1 LTRAFAALLSVY
13 IRDIDRRR
21 ITVEA
26 FLDVTILP
34 QPDDTTCGPTC
45 LHAVYQYYGDDIPLT
60 RVIDE
65 VKSLETGGTL
75 DVFLACHALRRG
87 YKARIYTYN
96 LQVFDPSW
104 FEHDPEYIEER
115 LLAQMEAKDDA
126 KLHLATRGY
135 LNFLN
140 LGGELRFAD
149 LTPALL
155 RKYLKRAIPV
165 LTGLSSTYLYRSM
178 REYGDLCEDD
188 DVRGH
193 PSGHFVLLCGYNR
206 PDRLVAVADPHMGNP
221 LAVGQKYEVSIDRVI
236 CSILLGIVTYDAN
249 LLIIE
254 PPRKKNNGRTNHTVI
269 A

>member
-1 LTRAFAALLSVY
+1 L
-13 IRDIDRRR
+13 
-21 ITVEA
+21 EA

-34 QPDDTTCGPTC
+34 QPDLTTCGPTC
-45 LHAVYQYYGDDIPLT
+45 LHAVYQYYGDDIPLAK
-60 RVIDE
+60 VIDE

-87 YKARIYTYN
+87 YKVRIYTYN
-96 LQVFDPSW
+96 LQVFDPTW
-104 FEHDPEYIEER
+104 FLHDPDYIKAR
-115 LLAQMEAKDDA
+115 LLAQMEAKDDE
-126 KLHLATRGY
+126 KLHLASRGY
-135 LNFLN
+135 LDFLN

-155 RKYLKRAIPV
+155 RKYLKCSIPV

-188 DVRGH
+188 DVRGY

-206 PDRLVAVADPHMGNP
+206 PDRLVAIADPLMGNP
-221 LAVGQKYEVSIDRVI
+221 MSTHQNYEVSIDRVI

-254 PPRKKNNGRTNHTVI
+254 PHRKNGHNSVTPAVI

>member
-1 LTRAFAALLSVY
+1 L
-13 IRDIDRRR
+13 
-21 ITVEA
+21 EA

-34 QPDDTTCGPTC
+34 QPDLTTCGPTC

-60 RVIDE
+60 QVIDE

-96 LQVFDPSW
+96 LQVFDPTW
-104 FEHDPEYIEER
+104 FAHGPDYIEER
-115 LLAQMEAKDDA
+115 LLAQMEAKDDE

-149 LTPALL
+149 LTPSLL
-155 RKYLKRAIPV
+155 RKYLKRSIPV

-193 PSGHFVLLCGYNR
+193 ASGHFVLLCGYNR
-206 PDRLVAVADPHMGNP
+206 PDRLVAIADPHMDNP
-221 LAVGQKYEVSIDRVI
+221 MADGQKYEVSIDRVI
-236 CSILLGIVTYDAN
+236 CAILLGIVTYDAN

-254 PPRKKNNGRTNHTVI
+254 PGRKNGNGRTNHTVS

>member
-1 LTRAFAALLSVY
+1 M
-13 IRDIDRRR
+13 
-21 ITVEA
+21 EA

-34 QPDDTTCGPTC
+34 QPDLTTCGPTC
-45 LHAVYQYYGDDIPLT
+45 LHAVYQYYDDDIPLT
-60 RVIDE
+60 QVIDE

-104 FEHDPEYIEER
+104 FSHDPEYIEER
-115 LLAQMEAKDDA
+115 LLAQMEAKDDE

-135 LNFLN
+135 LDFLN

-155 RKYLKRAIPV
+155 RKYLKRSIPV

-178 REYGDLCEDD
+178 REFGDLCEDD

-193 PSGHFVLLCGYNR
+193 ASGHFVLLCGYNR
-206 PDRLVAVADPHMGNP
+206 PDRLVAIADPHMDNP
-221 LAVGQKYEVSIDRVI
+221 MADGQKYEVSIDRVI
-236 CSILLGIVTYDAN
+236 CAILLGIVTYDAN

-254 PPRKKNNGRTNHTVI
+254 PGRKKGNGRANHTVI

>member
-1 LTRAFAALLSVY
+1 MET
-13 IRDIDRRR
+13 
-21 ITVEA
+21 

-45 LHAVYQYYGDDIPLT
+45 LHAVYQYYGDDIPLAK
-60 RVIDE
+60 VIDE

-104 FEHDPEYIEER
+104 FLHDPEYIEER
-115 LLAQMEAKDDA
+115 LLAQMEAKYDA

-135 LNFLN
+135 LDFLS

-155 RKYLKRAIPV
+155 RKYLKRSIPV

-206 PDRLVAVADPHMGNP
+206 PDRLVAIADPHMGNP
-221 LAVGQKYEVSIDRVI
+221 LAVGQQYEVSIDRVI

-254 PPRKKNNGRTNHTVI
+254 PSRKKGNGRANHTVQ

>member
-1 LTRAFAALLSVY
+1 L
-13 IRDIDRRR
+13 
-21 ITVEA
+21 EA

-34 QPDDTTCGPTC
+34 QPDLTTCGPTC
-45 LHAVYQYYGDDIPLT
+45 LHAVYQYYGDDISLAQ
-60 RVIDE
+60 VIDE

-96 LQVFDPSW
+96 LQVFDPTW
-104 FEHDPEYIEER
+104 FLHDTDYIEER
-115 LLAQMEAKDDA
+115 LLAQMEAKDDE

-140 LGGELRFAD
+140 LGGELCFAD
-149 LTPALL
+149 LTPSLL
-155 RKYLKRAIPV
+155 RKYLKRSIPV

-178 REYGDLCEDD
+178 REFGDLCEDD

-193 PSGHFVLLCGYNR
+193 VSGHFVLLCGYNR
-206 PDRLVAVADPHMGNP
+206 PDRLVAIADPHMDNP
-221 LAVGQKYEVSIDRVI
+221 MADGQKYEVSIDRVI

-254 PPRKKNNGRTNHTVI
+254 PGRKKGNGRANHTVI

>member
-1 LTRAFAALLSVY
+1 M
-13 IRDIDRRR
+13 
-21 ITVEA
+21 EA

-34 QPDDTTCGPTC
+34 QPDLTTCGPTC

-60 RVIDE
+60 QVIDE

-96 LQVFDPSW
+96 LQVFDPTW
-104 FEHDPEYIEER
+104 FAHGPEYIEER
-115 LLAQMEAKDDA
+115 LLAQMEVKDDA

-149 LTPALL
+149 LTPSLL
-155 RKYLKRAIPV
+155 RKYLKRSIPV

-178 REYGDLCEDD
+178 REFGDLCEDD
-188 DVRGH
+188 DVRGQA
-193 PSGHFVLLCGYNR
+193 SGHFVLLCGYNR
-206 PDRLVAVADPHMGNP
+206 PDRLVAIADPHMDNP
-221 LAVGQKYEVSIDRVI
+221 MADGQKYEVSIDRVI
-236 CSILLGIVTYDAN
+236 CAILLGIVTYDAN

-254 PPRKKNNGRTNHTVI
+254 PGRKNGNGRANHTVI

>member
-1 LTRAFAALLSVY
+1 M
-13 IRDIDRRR
+13 
-21 ITVEA
+21 EA

-34 QPDDTTCGPTC
+34 QPDLTTCGPTC
-45 LHAVYQYYGDDIPLT
+45 LHAVYQYYGDEIPLAQ
-60 RVIDE
+60 VIDE

-96 LQVFDPSW
+96 LQVFDPTW
-104 FEHDPEYIEER
+104 FLHGPDHIEER
-115 LLAQMEAKDDA
+115 LLAQMEAKDDE

-149 LTPALL
+149 LTPSLL
-155 RKYLKRAIPV
+155 RKYLKRSIPV

-178 REYGDLCEDD
+178 REFGDLCEDD
-188 DVRGH
+188 DVRGDS
-193 PSGHFVLLCGYNR
+193 SGHFVVLCGYNR
-206 PDRLVAVADPHMGNP
+206 PDRLVAVADPLMDNP
-221 LAVGQKYEVSIDRVI
+221 MSSSQQYQVSIDRVI
-236 CSILLGIVTYDAN
+236 CAILLGIVTYDAN

-254 PPRKKNNGRTNHTVI
+254 PGGKRGNGRTNNTVI

>member
-1 LTRAFAALLSVY
+1 L
-13 IRDIDRRR
+13 
-21 ITVEA
+21 EA

-34 QPDDTTCGPTC
+34 QPDLTTCGPTC
-45 LHAVYQYYGDDIPLT
+45 LHAVYQYYGDNIPLT
-60 RVIDE
+60 QVIDE

-96 LQVFDPSW
+96 LQVFDPTW
-104 FEHDPEYIEER
+104 FLHGPEYIEER

-135 LNFLN
+135 LDFLN

-149 LTPALL
+149 LTPSLL
-155 RKYLKRAIPV
+155 RKYLKRSIPV

-178 REYGDLCEDD
+178 REFGDLCEDD

-193 PSGHFVLLCGYNR
+193 ASGHFVLLCGYNR
-206 PDRLVAVADPHMGNP
+206 PDRLVAIADPHMDNP
-221 LAVGQKYEVSIDRVI
+221 MADGQKYEVSIDRVI
-236 CSILLGIVTYDAN
+236 CAILLGIVTYDAN

-254 PPRKKNNGRTNHTVI
+254 PGRKNGNGRANHTVS

>member
-1 LTRAFAALLSVY
+1 L
-13 IRDIDRRR
+13 
-21 ITVEA
+21 EA

-34 QPDDTTCGPTC
+34 QPDLTTCGPTC
-45 LHAVYQYYGDDIPLT
+45 LHAVYQYYDDDITLT
-60 RVIDE
+60 KVIDE

-96 LQVFDPSW
+96 LQVFDPTW
-104 FEHDPEYIEER
+104 FLHGPDYIAAR
-115 LLAQMEAKDDA
+115 LLAQMEAKEDA

-135 LNFLN
+135 LDFLN

-155 RKYLKRAIPV
+155 RKYLKRSIPV

-193 PSGHFVLLCGYNR
+193 ASGHFVLLCGYNR
-206 PDRLVAVADPHMGNP
+206 PDRLVAIADPLMGNP
-221 LAVGQKYEVSIDRVI
+221 MSAGQNYEMSIDRVI
-236 CSILLGIVTYDAN
+236 CAILLGIVTYDAN

-254 PPRKKNNGRTNHTVI
+254 PGRKNGNGRANHTVI

>member
-1 LTRAFAALLSVY
+1 M
-13 IRDIDRRR
+13 
-21 ITVEA
+21 EA

-34 QPDDTTCGPTC
+34 QPDLTTCGPTC
-45 LHAVYQYYGDDIPLT
+45 LHAVYQYYGDDIPLAQ
-60 RVIDE
+60 VIDE

-96 LQVFDPSW
+96 LQVFDPTW
-104 FEHDPEYIEER
+104 FLHGPDYIEER
-115 LLAQMEAKDDA
+115 LLAQMEAKDDE

-149 LTPALL
+149 LTPSLL
-155 RKYLKRAIPV
+155 RKYLKRSIPV

-178 REYGDLCEDD
+178 REFGDLCEDD

-193 PSGHFVLLCGYNR
+193 VSGHFVVLCGYNR
-206 PDRLVAVADPHMGNP
+206 PDRLVAIADPHMDNP
-221 LAVGQKYEVSIDRVI
+221 MADGLKYEVSIDRVI
-236 CSILLGIVTYDAN
+236 CAILLGIVTYDAN

-254 PPRKKNNGRTNHTVI
+254 PGRKKGNGHAASTVI

>member
-1 LTRAFAALLSVY
+1 M
-13 IRDIDRRR
+13 
-21 ITVEA
+21 EA

-34 QPDDTTCGPTC
+34 QPDLTTCGPTC

-60 RVIDE
+60 QVIDE

-75 DVFLACHALRRG
+75 DVFLACHALQRG

-96 LQVFDPSW
+96 LQVFDPTW
-104 FEHDPEYIEER
+104 FLHGPEYIEER
-115 LLAQMEAKDDA
+115 LLAQMEVKDDA

-149 LTPALL
+149 LTPSLL
-155 RKYLKRAIPV
+155 RKYLKRSIPV

-188 DVRGH
+188 DVRGQV
-193 PSGHFVLLCGYNR
+193 SGHFVLLCGYNR
-206 PDRLVAVADPHMGNP
+206 PDRLVAIADPHMDNP
-221 LAVGQKYEVSIDRVI
+221 MADGQKYEVSIDRVI
-236 CSILLGIVTYDAN
+236 CAILLGIVTYDAN

-254 PPRKKNNGRTNHTVI
+254 PGRKNGNGRANHTVI

>member
-1 LTRAFAALLSVY
+1 M
-13 IRDIDRRR
+13 
-21 ITVEA
+21 EA

-34 QPDDTTCGPTC
+34 QPDLTTCGPTC
-45 LHAVYQYYGDDIPLT
+45 LHAVYQYYDDDITLT

-96 LQVFDPSW
+96 LQVFDPTW
-104 FEHDPEYIEER
+104 FLYGPDYIAAR
-115 LLAQMEAKDDA
+115 LLAQMEAKEDA

-135 LNFLN
+135 LDFLN

-155 RKYLKRAIPV
+155 RKYLKRSIPV

-193 PSGHFVLLCGYNR
+193 ASGHFVVLCGYNR
-206 PDRLVAVADPHMGNP
+206 PDRLVAIADPLMGNP
-221 LAVGQKYEVSIDRVI
+221 MSTSQQYQVAIDRVI
-236 CSILLGIVTYDAN
+236 CAILLGIVTYDAN

-254 PPRKKNNGRTNHTVI
+254 PSMKKGNGRMNNTVI

>member
-1 LTRAFAALLSVY
+1 M
-13 IRDIDRRR
+13 
-21 ITVEA
+21 EA

-34 QPDDTTCGPTC
+34 QPDLTTCGPTC

-60 RVIDE
+60 QVIDE

-96 LQVFDPSW
+96 LQVFDPTW
-104 FEHDPEYIEER
+104 FLHDADYIEER
-115 LLAQMEAKDDA
+115 LLAQMEAKEDA

-135 LNFLN
+135 LNFIN

-149 LTPALL
+149 LTPSLL
-155 RKYLKRAIPV
+155 RKYLKRSIPV

-193 PSGHFVLLCGYNR
+193 ASGHFVLLCGYNR
-206 PDRLVAVADPHMGNP
+206 PDRLVAIADPHMDNP
-221 LAVGQKYEVSIDRVI
+221 MADGQKYEVSIDRVI
-236 CSILLGIVTYDAN
+236 CAILLGIVTYDAN

-254 PPRKKNNGRTNHTVI
+254 PGRKNGNGRTNHTVST
-269 A
+269 